1 MQHHN
6 IIFGSSLQ
14 AEFSLAVIFIPKK
27 EDGIMKNPPG
37 YGSVIDLGGR
47 RRRPIAVRVPNGKK
61 FNKQGKE
68 IIDYKYLG
76 YFERT
81 KQGKTDAQNLLAQYN
96 AGTAIKLPRA
106 ASSCPTFKEIADIWL
121 TKHLRHIQAKKG
133 EVSNQ
138 LNRSYNAAI
147 QKCSSIH
154 GKRIDAVKYQDVQ
167 DIADSVSSMSISS
180 VTNLKTVLFGI
191 FDLARKQKYISENFI
206 KDVDF
211 LYKSKEDKIHSS
223 FTRDEVVLL
232 WEKISIENI
241 RIILILVYT
250 GMRVEELLSIK
261 TVDVHLDEKYM
272 IGGVKTAAGKKRII
286 PIADKVYPFIEE
298 LYNGQNVYLLSHGG
312 KRYTYNRFI
321 ECVWTPAMEY
331 LNMEHLPHDTRYT
344 CASMMDR
351 AKVNDNSKKTIL
363 GHAKEGITNRIYVEK
378 DLQDLLTA
386 INMI

>member
-1 MQHHN
+1 
-6 IIFGSSLQ
+6 
-14 AEFSLAVIFIPKK
+14 
-27 EDGIMKNPPG
+27 
-37 YGSVIDLGGR
+37 
-47 RRRPIAVRVPNGKK
+47 
-61 FNKQGKE
+61 
-68 IIDYKYLG
+68 
-76 YFERT
+76 
-81 KQGKTDAQNLLAQYN
+81 
-96 AGTAIKLPRA
+96 
-106 ASSCPTFKEIADIWL
+106 
-121 TKHLRHIQAKKG
+121 
-133 EVSNQ
+133 
-138 LNRSYNAAI
+138 
-147 QKCSSIH
+147 
-154 GKRIDAVKYQDVQ
+154 
-167 DIADSVSSMSISS
+167 MSISS